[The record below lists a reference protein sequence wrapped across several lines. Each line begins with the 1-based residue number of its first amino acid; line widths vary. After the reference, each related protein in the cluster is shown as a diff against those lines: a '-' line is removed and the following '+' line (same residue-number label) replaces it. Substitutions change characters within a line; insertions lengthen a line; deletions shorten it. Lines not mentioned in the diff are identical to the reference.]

1 MKKLVSI
8 AALVAVAVVGLGAAV
23 PAQAAAP
30 ASITGR
36 AYSDKGTPIDG
47 LTVSAGTKSATTDRT
62 GKFVITG
69 LKSGTYTLEFSD
81 PTKHRYLTEYL
92 GDSTTLSGA
101 DTITVASGEKHT
113 GVSERLT
120 HAALISGVV
129 TVNGKKVDPDLG
141 AVMVTLTNSAGTV
154 IGTDKVTKSTF
165 AFPGLPAGKYS
176 LIGSEANSSYP
187 HVTTESKTVTVVPG
201 QQLNDQRLALGLVR
215 GVVQNSAIATS
226 VTHVGSTVK
235 YTIAV
240 KSYVSVKGGTVTLKY
255 HRALHHVTTL
265 GASGTA
271 TITVSTASW
280 GRGDKAQLN
289 VLFDG
294 PMGVA
299 SSMKVTHFLV
309 Q

>member
-1 MKKLVSI
+1 MTKLVPI
-8 AALVAVAVVGLGAAV
+8 AAVVALVLVGLGATV
-23 PAQAAAP
+23 PAEAAAT
-30 ASITGR
+30 ASISGR

-47 LTVSAGTKSATTDRT
+47 LTVSAGTKSAVTDRT

-69 LKSGTYTLEFSD
+69 LKPDTYALEFSD
-81 PTKHRYLTEYL
+81 PKKHRYLTEYL
-92 GDSTTLSGA
+92 GDSATFGGA
-101 DTITVASGEKHT
+101 DTITVAAGEKHT

-120 HAALISGVV
+120 HAALVSGVV
-129 TVNGKKVDPDLG
+129 SVNGKKVDTDLG
-141 AVMVTLTNSAGTV
+141 AVMVTLTNAAGMVVATQ
-154 IGTDKVTKSTF
+154 GVTKSTF

-176 LIGSEANSSYP
+176 LIGSEANSDYP
-187 HVTTESKTVTVVPG
+187 HLTTATKTVTVIPG

-226 VTHVGSTVK
+226 VTHLGSTVK
-235 YTIAV
+235 YTISVA
-240 KSYVSVKGGTVTLKY
+240 SYVSVKGGTVTLKY

-280 GRGDKAQLN
+280 DRGDKAQVN

-294 PMGVA
+294 PVGVA
-299 SSMKVTHFLV
+299 SSAKVTHFLV
-309 Q
+309 P